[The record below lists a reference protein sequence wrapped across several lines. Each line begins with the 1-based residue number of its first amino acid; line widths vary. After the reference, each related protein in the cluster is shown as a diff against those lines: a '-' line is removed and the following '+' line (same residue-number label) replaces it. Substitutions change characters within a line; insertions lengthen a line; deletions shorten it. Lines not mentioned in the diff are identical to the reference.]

1 MIQAVRQGGE
11 NLEMWVNVNNRP
23 DFSIFLSWHKALS
36 LFITLGCSFPI
47 LGYYLTINPQ
57 WKDFSHDKKKSH
69 IHTHTKYHQK
79 TSPSD
84 ASTVSL
90 SVWIWCRKSISFCL
104 YIESD
109 EFQQYDVLWKP
120 PNDITE
126 LTFNKQK
133 QRVIFLIIVNA
144 CLWMTSSQ
152 VWRNSYDWGLITE
165 GCWKTV
171 TAGFSIT
178 CLLIRKK
185 LSFMLE

>member
-11 NLEMWVNVNNRP
+11 NLEMWVNVSNRP
-23 DFSIFLSWHKALS
+23 DFSICLSWHKALS

-109 EFQQYDVLWKP
+109 EFQQYDVLW
-120 PNDITE
+120 NLLMI
-126 LTFNKQK
+126 LLSWHLINKSKEWFSWLLLMLVYEWQVLFSSMK
-133 QRVIFLIIVNA
+133 EFLWLRVNH
-144 CLWMTSSQ
+144 
-152 VWRNSYDWGLITE
+152 WR
-165 GCWKTV
+165 
-171 TAGFSIT
+171 
-178 CLLIRKK
+178 
-185 LSFMLE
+185 MLEDSYCWIFNNLPSD